1 VSRLVAALISVV
13 TVGAITAVGTQLQT
27 TFNTISN
34 AISGANN

>member
-1 VSRLVAALISVV
+1 MAALISVV
-13 TVGAITAVGTQLQT
+13 IIGAITAVGTQLQT